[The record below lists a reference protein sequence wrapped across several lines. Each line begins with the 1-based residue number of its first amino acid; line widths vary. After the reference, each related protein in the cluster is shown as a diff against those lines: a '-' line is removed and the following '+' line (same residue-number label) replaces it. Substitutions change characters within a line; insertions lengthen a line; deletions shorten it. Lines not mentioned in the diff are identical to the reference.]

1 VEKSMSQSMQ
11 RQTNQ
16 MPVWLV
22 FCGGVIGVVGA
33 IIKNHAESVG
43 EFILTLSL
51 RAGASDVAAAVV
63 AHDWGL
69 GLLCTG
75 AVVGIAGLIAI
86 AARRP

>member
-1 VEKSMSQSMQ
+1 MSQTMQ

-22 FCGGVIGVVGA
+22 FCGGVIGIVGA

-43 EFILTLSL
+43 EFILALPST
-51 RAGASDVAAAVV
+51 AGASDVAAALV
-63 AHDWGL
+63 ASDWGL

-75 AVVGIAGLIAI
+75 ALVVLIGLIAI
-86 AARRP
+86 AARRPR